1 MTVDQVRF
9 VLDWLLPEVRQEW
22 ETTRK
27 VLEAIPPGNLE
38 YRPDPRS
45 RTAPEIAWHIVSTEI
60 WFLDGLIRGEF
71 SMTEPERPPE
81 TDTVAGMVAW
91 YEKTA
96 GPYQHFSLAVLRAVE
111 NRRALARAANTG
123 ISGFVDPAGRMLDLT
138 PLMEEAAVVRELPLL
153 DTLTFY
159 TRWGDVFAGA
169 CLVAS
174 AVMVIWA
181 QWKRRRR
188 QTPS

>member
-38 YRPDPRS
+38 YRPDPKS

-96 GPYQHFSLAVLRAVE
+96 P
-111 NRRALARAANTG
+111 
-123 ISGFVDPAGRMLDLT
+123 
-138 PLMEEAAVVRELPLL
+138 PLMEKIKQLPVESLATPVSFFGL
-153 DTLTFY
+153 FNYPAIQYLNFMIVHTVHH
-159 TRWGDVFAGA
+159 RGQI
-169 CLVAS
+169 S
-174 AVMVIWA
+174 AYLRAMGGKVPSIYGGSA
-181 QWKRRRR
+181 DEPFE
-188 QTPS
+188 TPK